1 MTKPEYTDE
10 QKLHHFLGIELNMQT
25 WNLLGMKNRKDKDDA
40 RMIAFAK
47 GSLYHWLKS
56 PLFKPIN
63 EQRGDWMISHVYA
76 VLGKGEQALAAA
88 EKSLAI
94 NNEHGF
100 VDFDLG
106 YTMEGMARAYA
117 ACNNKEK
124 ANEFYIKAKE
134 IGETIKKDG
143 DKKLFKS
150 DLVAGPW
157 YDCIETS

>member
-1 MTKPEYTDE
+1 MV
-10 QKLHHFLGIELNMQT
+10 
-25 WNLLGMKNRKDKDDA
+25 
-40 RMIAFAK
+40 
-47 GSLYHWLKS
+47 
-56 PLFKPIN
+56 
-63 EQRGDWMISHVYA
+63 SHVYA
-76 VLGKGEQALAAA
+76 VLGKGEQALVAA

-94 NNEHGF
+94 NTKHGF

-124 ANEFYIKAKE
+124 AIEFYTKAKE

-150 DLVAGPW
+150 DLAAGPW
-157 YDCIETS
+157 YDCIKTS